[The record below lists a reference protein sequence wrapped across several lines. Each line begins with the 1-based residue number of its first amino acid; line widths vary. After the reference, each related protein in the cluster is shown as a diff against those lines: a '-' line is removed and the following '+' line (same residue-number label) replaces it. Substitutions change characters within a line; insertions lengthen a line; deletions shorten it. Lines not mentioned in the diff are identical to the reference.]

1 MPDGVGH
8 FTQVV
13 WDDTTHVGMAFVG
26 DDLNGTSL
34 SVCLSVSQCL
44 PVSLSL
50 SQSLLVF
57 LSFVYYIQ
65 ISVLCIRV
73 HFSNLSRRT
82 HIYMYTNNRVLSSLI
97 PSLFLFLFRYI
108 CRCELRP
115 RRELARTD

>member
-1 MPDGVGH
+1 MTEIFSPTIFDMTQYLSTLTHTHTHTHPHMITHTYIYKRRSAMPDGVGH

-50 SQSLLVF
+50 SQSLSVS
-57 LSFVYYIQ
+57 LS
-65 ISVLCIRV
+65 
-73 HFSNLSRRT
+73 LS
-82 HIYMYTNNRVLSSLI
+82 
-97 PSLFLFLFRYI
+97 
-108 CRCELRP
+108 
-115 RRELARTD
+115 